1 MMNGRRTHSINPTMA
16 AALILGASL
25 MGGCATS
32 HVGNAWQC
40 PLVQGSV
47 CARVAEADPASPW
60 RIPTYANGAAGAATE
75 EPATRVRGYRN
86 ATGARWPAAR
96 AAASAQEPE
105 SICKGDCRVQDRRAQ
120 DSGAQHRIGHGFGG
134 TVAESSGA
142 GETAPG
148 VDDPPSAS
156 LPSAS
161 LLAAGLPS
169 AGLLPA
175 RHWRD
180 GARTAEVIGRIWIAP
195 YVDEHGIYHE
205 AGWVRVVIEP
215 AGWSVNP

>member
-1 MMNGRRTHSINPTMA
+1 MMNRCRADSMNPTMA
-16 AALILGASL
+16 AALILGAIL

-105 SICKGDCRVQDRRAQ
+105 SICKGDCRVQD
-120 DSGAQHRIGHGFGG
+120 SGAQHRIGHGFGG
-134 TVAESSGA
+134 TVAESAGA

-148 VDDPPSAS
+148 VDDPPSAG

-161 LLAAGLPS
+161 LLSAGPPS
-169 AGLLPA
+169 AG
-175 RHWRD
+175 HWRD

>member
-1 MMNGRRTHSINPTMA
+1 MMNRYRADSMNPTMA

-32 HVGNAWQC
+32 HVGNSWQC

-47 CARVAEADPASPW
+47 CARVAEADPASP
-60 RIPTYANGAAGAATE
+60 RRVPTHTNEAGGAATKE
-75 EPATRVRGYRN
+75 SATRVRRYRN

-105 SICKGDCRVQDRRAQ
+105 STCKGDCRVQDRRAQ
-120 DSGAQHRIGHGFGG
+120 DGGAQHRIGHGG
-134 TVAESSGA
+134 TVAEAAGAREIA

-148 VDDPPSAS
+148 VDDPPSA
-156 LPSAS
+156 
-161 LLAAGLPS
+161 GLPS
-169 AGLLPA
+169 AG
-175 RHWRD
+175 HWRD

-205 AGWVRVVIEP
+205 ASWVRVVIEP